1 MILQY
6 FKGVCLAGIVWISGS
21 CNSDTRSG
29 AGTANGH
36 LTHHLPL
43 EDMDSSLVPFIPKGY
58 ALIWYKEADIDQ
70 DALPEIIMVLV
81 QTDEQAQSDFENGKP
96 ALRLFQII
104 TRDKDGHKVIRVLNK
119 NVIECID
126 CSGPNGDAFKGIT
139 TRSNGFDIE
148 FEIMNEQYWKEI
160 KSFGYDTA
168 RHTWILI
175 SDHFISYKPE
185 DPSNPD
191 ASLTIGYEETL
202 TPEDFDT
209 ISVQDFNIY
218 NPDRR

>member
-1 MILQY
+1 MVLQY
-6 FKGVCLAGIVWISGS
+6 FKWVCLAGIVWISGS
-21 CNSDTRSG
+21 CNSDTGSG
-29 AGTANGH
+29 TRIADGH

-58 ALIWYKEADIDQ
+58 ELIWYKEADIDL
-70 DALPEIIMVLV
+70 DDLSELIMVLV
-81 QTDEQAQSDFENGKP
+81 QTDEQDQSDSEHGRP

-104 TRDKDGHKVIRVLNK
+104 TRDKNGREVIRVLNK

-160 KSFGYDTA
+160 KSFDYDTA

-175 SDHFISYKPE
+175 SDHFINYKSE
-185 DPSNPD
+185 DPSNPN
-191 ASLTIGYEETL
+191 ATLTIGYEETL
-202 TPEDFDT
+202 TPEDFGT
-209 ISVQDFNIY
+209 ISIQDFNIY
-218 NPDRR
+218 NPGRR